1 MFSLVEKL
9 AASGKK
15 ARYDKQALA
24 ILSQKKL
31 MAKLLKEV
39 VPEVKQYS
47 VEEIETFI
55 EGTPKVSEIGVH
67 PNTKLLQ
74 KIVGKAT
81 ESKLLGEGVIKFD
94 LCFNLD
100 IPNEAK
106 PIRIIINVE
115 AQGKENPG
123 YNIVTRAIYYCCRL
137 VSEQY
142 ETEFSN
148 SNYDDIKKVYSIWV
162 CMPRKKKNNSV
173 ESYSLERRQE
183 YGQSGGTQDRYDL
196 MTAVIIRLG
205 KNKSKDKSFFNVLS
219 AIFSDTISVEE
230 KLHIC
235 EENGT
240 AITDAELLER
250 IGSMASYGKAI
261 ADEYFEQG
269 IEQGKIKGAI
279 EKQNS
284 LIKRMFEKNMTTEE
298 IADITCLQIEEV
310 QKILNDITK

>member
-284 LIKRMFEKNMTTEE
+284 LIKRMFEKNMTAEE

>member
-1 MFSLVEKL
+1 MFSLFEKII
-9 AASGKK
+9 ASDKK
-15 ARYDKQALA
+15 ARYDAQALA

-55 EGTPKVSEIGVH
+55 EGTPKVSKIGVH
-67 PNTKLLQ
+67 PNTKLLPR
-74 KIVGKAT
+74 IIGRAT

-94 LCFNLD
+94 LWFNLD

-162 CMPRKKKNNSV
+162 CMPRKKKDNSV
-173 ESYSLERRQE
+173 ESYSIERYQE
-183 YGQSGGTQDRYDL
+183 YGRSGGTRDRYDL

-205 KNKSKDKSFFNVLS
+205 KNKPKDKSFFNVLS
-219 AIFSDTISVEE
+219 AIFSDTISLEE

-240 AITDAELLER
+240 AITDKELLER
-250 IGSMASYGKAI
+250 IGNMASFGKAI
-261 ADEYFEQG
+261 ADDYFEKG
-269 IEQGKIKGAI
+269 IEKGASK
-279 EKQNS
+279 EKAATV
-284 LIKRMFEKNMTTEE
+284 KRMAKKDMPLSD
-298 IADITCLQIEEV
+298 IAECTDLSTDEV
-310 QKILNDITK
+310 RKILKEIVN

>member
-1 MFSLVEKL
+1 MFSLFEKL
-9 AASGKK
+9 IASDKK
-15 ARYDKQALA
+15 ARYDTQALA

-39 VPEVKQYS
+39 VTEVKQYS

-81 ESKLLGEGVIKFD
+81 ESKLINEGVIKFD
-94 LCFNLD
+94 LWFNLD

-173 ESYSLERRQE
+173 ESYSIKRHQE
-183 YGQSGGTQDRYDL
+183 YGQSGSTQDRYDL

-205 KNKSKDKSFFNVLS
+205 KNKSKDKSFLNVLS

-240 AITDAELLER
+240 AITDTELLER
-250 IGSMASYGKAI
+250 IGSMASFGNAI

-269 IEQGKIKGAI
+269 VSKEKIATVKRLKEMELSIEQIAKGSGLSIK
-279 EKQNS
+279 
-284 LIKRMFEKNMTTEE
+284 
-298 IADITCLQIEEV
+298 EV
-310 QKILNDITK
+310 QKILDNITK

>member
-1 MFSLVEKL
+1 MRYSSASDLF
-9 AASGKK
+9 AASC
-15 ARYDKQALA
+15 
-24 ILSQKKL
+24 IIISI
-31 MAKLLKEV
+31 
-39 VPEVKQYS
+39 S
-47 VEEIETFI
+47 EEIETFI

-284 LIKRMFEKNMTTEE
+284 LIKRMFEKNMTAEE

>member
-269 IEQGKIKGAI
+269 IEQGKSKVLL
-279 EKQNS
+279 KS
-284 LIKRMFEKNMTTEE
+284 RT
-298 IADITCLQIEEV
+298 V
-310 QKILNDITK
+310 

>member
-1 MFSLVEKL
+1 MFAFLEKL
-9 AASGKK
+9 LASDKR

-39 VPEVKQYS
+39 VPEVKNYS

-55 EGTPKVSEIGVH
+55 EGTPKVSKIGVH
-67 PNTKLLQ
+67 PNTKVLPR
-74 KIVGKAT
+74 IIGRAT

-94 LCFNLD
+94 LWFNLD
-100 IPNEAK
+100 LPNEAK

-173 ESYSLERRQE
+173 ESYSIERHQE

-205 KNKSKDKSFFNVLS
+205 KNKSKDKSFLNVLS
-219 AIFSDTISVEE
+219 AIFSDTISVDE

-240 AITDAELLER
+240 AITDRELLER
-250 IGSMASYGKAI
+250 IGSMASFGEAI
-261 ADEYFEQG
+261 ADDYFEKG
-269 IEQGKIKGAI
+269 IEKGI
-279 EKQNS
+279 EKGVS
-284 LIKRMFEKNMTTEE
+284 KEKIATVKRMAKKNMPLSD
-298 IADITCLQIEEV
+298 IAECTDLSTDEV
-310 QKILNDITK
+310 RKILKEMVN

>member
-1 MFSLVEKL
+1 MLSGLDFSSLRYSSASDL
-9 AASGKK
+9 FAASC
-15 ARYDKQALA
+15 
-24 ILSQKKL
+24 IIISI
-31 MAKLLKEV
+31 
-39 VPEVKQYS
+39 S
-47 VEEIETFI
+47 EEIETFI

-284 LIKRMFEKNMTTEE
+284 LIKRMFEKNMTAEE

>member
-1 MFSLVEKL
+1 MKN
-9 AASGKK
+9 
-15 ARYDKQALA
+15 
-24 ILSQKKL
+24 
-31 MAKLLKEV
+31 
-39 VPEVKQYS
+39 YS
-47 VEEIETFI
+47 VEEIESFI
-55 EGTPKVSEIGVH
+55 EGTPKVSKIGVH
-67 PNTKLLQ
+67 PNTKLLPR
-74 KIVGKAT
+74 IIGRAT

-115 AQGKENPG
+115 AQGKEKPG

-173 ESYSLERRQE
+173 ESYSIERHQE
-183 YGQSGGTQDRYDL
+183 YGESGGTQDRYDL

-205 KNKSKDKSFFNVLS
+205 KNKSKDKSFLNVLS

-230 KLHIC
+230 KIHIC
-235 EENGT
+235 KENGT
-240 AITDAELLER
+240 AITDRELLER
-250 IGSMASYGKAI
+250 IKSMASFGQAI
-261 ADEYFEQG
+261 AEDYFEQG
-269 IEQGKIKGAI
+269 VSKEKKESVLRYAKLGLSAEQISKG
-279 EKQNS
+279 S
-284 LIKRMFEKNMTTEE
+284 DLPV
-298 IADITCLQIEEV
+298 EEV
-310 QKILNDITK
+310 KKILKENG

>member
-1 MFSLVEKL
+1 MFSLAEKL
-9 AASGKK
+9 AASDKK

-74 KIVGKAT
+74 KIIGRAT
-81 ESKLLGEGVIKFD
+81 ESKLFGEGVIKFD

-115 AQGKENPG
+115 AQGKEKPG

-173 ESYSLERRQE
+173 ESYSLERHQE

-196 MTAVIIRLG
+196 VTAVIIRLG
-205 KNKSKDKSFFNVLS
+205 KNKSKDKSFLNVLS

-240 AITDAELLER
+240 AITDKELLER
-250 IGSMASYGKAI
+250 FESMASFGKAI

-269 IEQGKIKGAI
+269 VSKEKIATVKRLKEMELSIEQIAKGSGLSIK
-279 EKQNS
+279 
-284 LIKRMFEKNMTTEE
+284 
-298 IADITCLQIEEV
+298 EV
-310 QKILNDITK
+310 QKILDNITK